1 MQKSQ
6 ESQKLQNIQG
16 QNQDGCDDQKG
27 MAEEL
32 SCMAQETENIL
43 REIRGL
49 QALYPRVFVAVDGRC
64 GAGKTTLAQEI
75 QKRTGCV
82 LFHMDDFYLRI
93 EQRTKERYEEPG
105 GNVDRERFWEEV
117 LNPLKTAE
125 NGATLSYRPFLCGKW
140 VLGDPISV
148 EVGSLIV
155 VEGSYSCHPE
165 LFDQYDLHVFVD
177 IDPETQQERILK
189 RNGAEKLEMFQS
201 RWIPMEEMY
210 LSAFDIKKKCEIQ
223 LNANRKSV

>member
-1 MQKSQ
+1 M
-6 ESQKLQNIQG
+6 
-16 QNQDGCDDQKG
+16 
-27 MAEEL
+27 
-32 SCMAQETENIL
+32 
-43 REIRGL
+43 
-49 QALYPRVFVAVDGRC
+49 
-64 GAGKTTLAQEI
+64 
-75 QKRTGCV
+75 

-148 EVGSLIV
+148 EVGLLIV

-210 LSAFDIKKKCEIQ
+210 FSAFDIKKKCEIQ